1 VALVAHR
8 CLSTPGVSQALTLLE
23 PPQIVRH
30 IVKGS
35 ESSRHIVT
43 LEVTFVVVE
52 SSIGGSEH
60 NTHACLLDGHCSTG
74 GRTLTPV
81 TFRDLER
88 LTDHGRCDLRRD
100 ALTIAAAGL
109 SAADPAA
116 AFTRSVN
123 LNGTV
128 LRAGCE
134 AFDLSGRDV
143 FVVGAGKATIG
154 IAAALD
160 GLLGSRIRDGAVA
173 VKHGQA
179 RPLDHIEVLEA
190 AHPVPDGGS
199 AAAGD
204 RLLAIA
210 DMARPGDLLI
220 AIFTGGSSALAVA
233 PADGL
238 TLADKVATGQLLL
251 ASGADIVSMNNVRK
265 HLSRLKGGRLGAA
278 CRCTILNFSVSDVV
292 GDPPHVFTNPTVP
305 DPSSFA
311 DAREACDRFG
321 LWDELPPPVAA
332 HLRRASAA
340 AETVR
345 ELADVHTHVLA
356 TSTTMCSAALAAAL
370 QLGYAPELLTL
381 ELEGDSAAAGRLLA
395 RSARALGP
403 GFVLVAGG
411 ETVVALGLAKH
422 GLGGP
427 SQEAAV
433 AAAIELSGGSPA
445 CALCLDSDGSD
456 GPTDAAGGI
465 VDDLTVA
472 ELTAQ
477 GVDPSTALAG
487 HATYDLLA
495 DSGDLVVTGPTGTN
509 VNDLRLVLTGRSE
522 RSGRA

>member
-1 VALVAHR
+1 MWGIEVI
-8 CLSTPGVSQALTLLE
+8 ST
-23 PPQIVRH
+23 
-30 IVKGS
+30 
-35 ESSRHIVT
+35 
-43 LEVTFVVVE
+43 VVE
-52 SSIGGSEH
+52 SSTVSVSITP
-60 NTHACLLDGHCSTG
+60 THSLYYGYRSAG
-74 GRTLTPV
+74 GRALTPI

-88 LTDHGRCDLRRD
+88 LTGHGRCDLRRD
-100 ALTIAAAGL
+100 ALAIAAAGL
-109 SAADPAA
+109 AAADPAA
-116 AFTRSVN
+116 AFTRSVTLDGN
-123 LNGTV
+123 V
-128 LRAGCE
+128 LRVGCE

-160 GLLGSRIRDGAVA
+160 GLLGSRIRDGVVA

-179 RPLDHIEVLEA
+179 RPLDQIEVLEA
-190 AHPVPDGGS
+190 AHPVPDEGS

-204 RLLAIA
+204 RLLATA
-210 DMARPGDLLI
+210 NMARPGDLLI

-238 TLADKVATGQLLL
+238 TLDDKVATGQVLL
-251 ASGADIVSMNNVRK
+251 ASGADIVSMNNIRK

-278 CRCTILNFSVSDVV
+278 CRCTILNLSVSDVV

-311 DAREACDRFG
+311 AAQDACDRFG

-332 HLRRASAA
+332 HLRRADPA

-356 TSTTMCSAALAAAL
+356 TSATMCSAALAAAL
-370 QLGYAPELLTL
+370 ELGYAPELLTL

-395 RSARALGP
+395 RSAHALGP
-403 GFVLVAGG
+403 VCALVAGG
-411 ETVVALGLAKH
+411 ETVVALGPAQH
-422 GLGGP
+422 GLVGP

-433 AAAIELSGGSPA
+433 AAAIELAGGGPA

-472 ELTAQ
+472 ELAAQ
-477 GVDPSTALAG
+477 GVGPRTALAG

-495 DSGDLVVTGPTGTN
+495 ATGNLLVTGPTGTN

>member
-1 VALVAHR
+1 M
-8 CLSTPGVSQALTLLE
+8 
-23 PPQIVRH
+23 
-30 IVKGS
+30 
-35 ESSRHIVT
+35 ESST
-43 LEVTFVVVE
+43 DE
-52 SSIGGSEH
+52 SQH
-60 NTHACLLDGHCSTG
+60 HAHPRLLGGHCSSG
-74 GRTLTPV
+74 GRTLTPI
-81 TFRDLER
+81 TFRDLDR
-88 LTDHGRCDLRRD
+88 LTGHGRHELRRD
-100 ALTIAAAGL
+100 ALAIAAVGL
-109 SAADPAA
+109 TAADPVS
-116 AFTRSVN
+116 AFMRSITLEGN
-123 LNGTV
+123 V

-190 AHPVPDGGS
+190 AHPVPDEGS

-210 DMARPGDLLI
+210 DMTRPGDLLI
-220 AIFTGGSSALAVA
+220 AVFTGGSSALAVA

-238 TLADKVATGQLLL
+238 TLADKVATGRVLL

-265 HLSRLKGGRLGAA
+265 HMSRLKGGRLGAA
-278 CRCTILNFSVSDVV
+278 CRCTILNLSVSDVV

-305 DPSSFA
+305 DPSTFA
-311 DAREACDRFG
+311 DAHEACDRFG
-321 LWDELPPPVAA
+321 LWEELPAPVAA
-332 HLRRASAA
+332 HLRRADPA

-345 ELADVHTHVLA
+345 ELPDVHTRVLA
-356 TSTTMCSAALAAAL
+356 TSATMCSATLAAAL
-370 QLGYAPELLTL
+370 ELGYVSELLTL

-395 RSARALGP
+395 RSARRLGP
-403 GFVLVAGG
+403 GRALVAGG
-411 ETVVALGLAKH
+411 ETVVALGPAGH

-433 AAAIELSGGSPA
+433 AAAIELAGGGPA

-472 ELTAQ
+472 ELATQ
-477 GVDPSTALAG
+477 GVDPVTALAG

-495 DSGDLVVTGPTGTN
+495 ANKAPRWPLLARRRPCAPGKLPR
-509 VNDLRLVLTGRSE
+509 RLQ
-522 RSGRA
+522 